1 MAAQGQNKGF
11 HVLDEF
17 VCEAIHDP
25 SIPLANPVHQ
35 GRNEGL
41 SVIEELL
48 FEAGKGPASEDGENP
63 GHRQTPGPTA
73 LNDAIK
79 SEVQRLAVIIASSDD
94 PIGAVTLLQKLL
106 VAELSGIE
114 KTAAAALEIS
124 RAAGS

>member
-17 VCEAIHDP
+17 VCEAIHDL
-25 SIPLANPVHQ
+25 SVPLANPAHQ

-48 FEAGKGPASEDGENP
+48 FEAGKGPTSEDGENP
-63 GHRQTPGPTA
+63 EHRQTPSPNA
-73 LNDAIK
+73 LNDVIK

-114 KTAAAALEIS
+114 KTAAALEIS
-124 RAAGS
+124 RNAGH